1 MLNGQLSIQCDY
13 QRKDV
18 TNCLANGVKIYKIE
32 LNPWAV
38 CLARGYSMPL
48 GNLFTINPLL
58 W

>member
-32 LNPWAV
+32 LK
-38 CLARGYSMPL
+38 PL
-48 GNLFTINPLL
+48 GLSA
-58 W
+58 